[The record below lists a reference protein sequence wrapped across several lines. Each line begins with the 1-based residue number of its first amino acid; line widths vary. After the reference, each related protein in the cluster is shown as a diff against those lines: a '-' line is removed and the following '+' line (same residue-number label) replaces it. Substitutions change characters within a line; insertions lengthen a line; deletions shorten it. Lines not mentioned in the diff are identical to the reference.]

1 MQKSKGCAMTALK
14 ITLPLGKAPFIASL
28 AAALIAAELIASAPP
43 ASAGCLYGGPVLS
56 KCDGPVQ
63 PDGTWQRCVA
73 VPQWIPHGASSYL
86 VPERRCDFVGPG
98 QHPADLAFVDP
109 PTHIDG

>member
-1 MQKSKGCAMTALK
+1 MKRCIVGGFAVL
-14 ITLPLGKAPFIASL
+14 
-28 AAALIAAELIASAPP
+28 LIAAGPIVSAPP
-43 ASAGCLYGGPVLS
+43 AGAGCLYGGPVLS

-73 VPQWIPHGASSYL
+73 VARLIPNGASSYL
-86 VPERRCDFVGPG
+86 VPDGHCDVMGPD
-98 QHPADLAFVDP
+98 HPPADFTFGDP

>member
-1 MQKSKGCAMTALK
+1 MFRYVVGGLAA
-14 ITLPLGKAPFIASL
+14 GL
-28 AAALIAAELIASAPP
+28 AAAGLLTSAPP
-43 ASAGCLYGGPVLS
+43 ASAGCQYGGPPVIS

-73 VPQWIPHGASSYL
+73 SPQLVYSGASSFL
-86 VPERRCDFVGPG
+86 VPERHCDVMSLDQRPGDVGF
-98 QHPADLAFVDP
+98 ADP

>member
-1 MQKSKGCAMTALK
+1 MKRGIVA
-14 ITLPLGKAPFIASL
+14 GL
-28 AAALIAAELIASAPP
+28 AALLMAAGLIASAPP
-43 ASAGCLYGGPVLS
+43 AGAGCQYGGPIIS

-73 VPQWIPHGASSYL
+73 APHLIPNGASSYFM
-86 VPERRCDFVGPG
+86 PERRCDVMGPG
-98 QHPADLAFVDP
+98 QPPGDLSLADP

>member
-1 MQKSKGCAMTALK
+1 MKRHIVSG
-14 ITLPLGKAPFIASL
+14 L
-28 AAALIAAELIASAPP
+28 AGLLMAAELVAAAPP
-43 ASAGCLYGGPVLS
+43 ASAGCQYGGPVLS

-73 VPQWIPHGASSYL
+73 VTHLVPNGMSSYL
-86 VPERRCDFVGPG
+86 VPDNHCDLMGPG
-98 QHPADLAFVDP
+98 QQPPDLAFADP

>member
-1 MQKSKGCAMTALK
+1 MTRGFVA
-14 ITLPLGKAPFIASL
+14 GL
-28 AAALIAAELIASAPP
+28 AAVLMAGSLIASAPQ
-43 ASAGCLYGGPVLS
+43 ASAGCQYGGGFLS

-73 VPQWIPHGASSYL
+73 FTHLIYQGASSYL
-86 VPERRCDFVGPG
+86 MPDRNCDVMGPD
-98 QHPADLAFVDP
+98 QHPADLGFADP